1 MATNQNYCTNHIFE
15 SFTTLENIAA
25 TIKPICT
32 FRLQKC
38 GTLVASL
45 FTLNMNNH
53 INLKVV
59 LKPTEITFICRQI
72 NFTFVAQLNLLEL
85 KLEKNETE
93 EFLGQSFLENI
104 RIIFGK
110 NGVHT
115 LSLFVFFLKIVP
127 PPMLFV
133 CSENGCRVNKC
144 LWQSSCTLLC
154 K

>member
-1 MATNQNYCTNHIFE
+1 MQQMHLHHLYNWPVKLKQLHRATKQNYCTKHIFE
-15 SFTTLENIAA
+15 GFTTLENIAA

-53 INLKVV
+53 TNLKVV
-59 LKPTEITFICRQI
+59 PKPTEITFICRQI
-72 NFTFVAQLNLLEL
+72 NFTFVAQINLLVL

-104 RIIFGK
+104 RIIFEK
-110 NGVHT
+110 MVFIPFHY
-115 LSLFVFFLKIVP
+115 LSSF
-127 PPMLFV
+127 
-133 CSENGCRVNKC
+133 
-144 LWQSSCTLLC
+144 
-154 K
+154 